1 MPRRR
6 TLIASAVAAL
16 AAPRAG
22 MTQEAAGRVARLVGS
37 GLLLRGGG
45 SQPLAEGAALFL
57 GDVVR
62 TGLAA
67 KVQID
72 CPDGLVVVVGPE
84 SEVRISD
91 FSRGRGLYSVEL
103 MLELLAGI
111 VRLVGPAQAAPR
123 RVDVLTRSALASV
136 RSTDWLVTLTPTGT
150 GVFSREGRVEVSGVA
165 GGTVFLEAGEG
176 TDVALGTPPTPPRRW
191 GDTRRDEA
199 LARTTL

>member
-22 MTQEAAGRVARLVGS
+22 MTQEAAGHVARLVGS
-37 GLLLRGGG
+37 GLLFRGGG

-123 RVDVLTRSALASV
+123 RVERTEARAERV
-136 RSTDWLVTLTPTGT
+136 ST
-150 GVFSREGRVEVSGVA
+150 S
-165 GGTVFLEAGEG
+165 
-176 TDVALGTPPTPPRRW
+176 
-191 GDTRRDEA
+191 TRRGA
-199 LARTTL
+199 ACAGPTRRTIPARSSSISSTL